1 MHANPIFGVAVAF
14 LCTQIFFCF
23 RPQISHAGVKT
34 RDLDVTSRFFGVS
47 AERKTKYW
55 ITFFSRRKIYC
66 DLSSPISSCGEPKML
81 LMSPRTTVVCFF
93 SVFLAFCSSLEF
105 EERGKCEIRLK
116 ANWNARL
123 VSLTAGFNRTYV
135 RKCLVFEEILPIY
148 ATNRVFR
155 LLDTQTSQ

>member
-1 MHANPIFGVAVAF
+1 
-14 LCTQIFFCF
+14 
-23 RPQISHAGVKT
+23 
-34 RDLDVTSRFFGVS
+34 
-47 AERKTKYW
+47 
-55 ITFFSRRKIYC
+55 
-66 DLSSPISSCGEPKML
+66 ML
-81 LMSPRTTVVCFF
+81 LMSPRTTVLCFL

-123 VSLTAGFNRTYV
+123 VSLTAGFNNRTCV